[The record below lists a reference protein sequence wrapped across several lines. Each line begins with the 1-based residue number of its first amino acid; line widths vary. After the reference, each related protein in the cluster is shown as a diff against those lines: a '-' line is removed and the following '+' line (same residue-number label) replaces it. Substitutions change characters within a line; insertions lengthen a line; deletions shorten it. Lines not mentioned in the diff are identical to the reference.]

1 MVTQIITRPV
11 EIDGQHWVSVNMD
24 GHEMERRGPFPDADA
39 AEAMAARLGA
49 ICRGLFTAIG
59 RCAPTPAAPRKRRH
73 ALDNGGST
81 VSNVVDLRGR
91 SIPLEDDE
99 LIENLARFADGTLSE
114 AAVKSRHHLSN
125 EDWAALGE
133 SDKLVELVEACK
145 LRRIRSGAT
154 KRERAQIE
162 IVDAPP
168 ILGGIMRDPNANE
181 RHRIDSIKTLDALAS
196 TGAEA
201 AAAGARF
208 EITINLGADHIEHY
222 SKSIAIDPD
231 DTDPND
237 IDTTDVIA
245 AITMNKPKDD
255 GDGQDIFEEVECGT
269 AAADRRGDQT
279 AAAQGQKTQKPS

>member
-1 MVTQIITRPV
+1 MG
-11 EIDGQHWVSVNMD
+11 EI
-24 GHEMERRGPFPDADA
+24 
-39 AEAMAARLGA
+39 
-49 ICRGLFTAIG
+49 
-59 RCAPTPAAPRKRRH
+59 
-73 ALDNGGST
+73 
-81 VSNVVDLRGR
+81 VDLRGR
-91 SIPLEDDE
+91 PIPLEDDE

-133 SDKLVELVEACK
+133 SDRLVELVEACK

-181 RHRIDSIKTLDALAS
+181 RHRIDSIKALDALAS

-208 EITINLGADHIEHY
+208 EITINMGSDVEHY
-222 SKSIAIDPD
+222 SKSFAVDAN
-231 DTDPND
+231 DTDPD
-237 IDTTDVIA
+237 SIDTTNVIA
-245 AITMNKPKDD
+245 AITMDKPRDD
-255 GDGQDIFEEVECGT
+255 GGGQGHI
-269 AAADRRGDQT
+269 
-279 AAAQGQKTQKPS
+279 

>member
-1 MVTQIITRPV
+1 MG
-11 EIDGQHWVSVNMD
+11 EAIDLAGQ
-24 GHEMERRGPFPDADA
+24 P
-39 AEAMAARLGA
+39 
-49 ICRGLFTAIG
+49 
-59 RCAPTPAAPRKRRH
+59 AP
-73 ALDNGGST
+73 
-81 VSNVVDLRGR
+81 
-91 SIPLEDDE
+91 IEDDE

-125 EDWAALGE
+125 EEWAALGE

-154 KRERAQIE
+154 KREKAQIE

-222 SKSIAIDPD
+222 SKSIAVDAN
-231 DTDPND
+231 DTDPNHV
-237 IDTTDVIA
+237 DTTDVIA
-245 AITMNKPKDD
+245 AIATKKDD
-255 GDGQDIFEEVECGT
+255 GGGEGHI
-269 AAADRRGDQT
+269 
-279 AAAQGQKTQKPS
+279 

>member
-1 MVTQIITRPV
+1 MGDV
-11 EIDGQHWVSVNMD
+11 IDLKGQ
-24 GHEMERRGPFPDADA
+24 
-39 AEAMAARLGA
+39 
-49 ICRGLFTAIG
+49 
-59 RCAPTPAAPRKRRH
+59 PAH
-73 ALDNGGST
+73 
-81 VSNVVDLRGR
+81 
-91 SIPLEDDE
+91 LEDDE

-114 AAVKSRHHLSN
+114 AAVKSRHRLTN

-162 IVDAPP
+162 IVDGPP
-168 ILGGIMRDPNANE
+168 ILGKIMRDPGSNA

-222 SKSIAIDPD
+222 SKSIAIDPA
-231 DTDPND
+231 DTDPNS

-245 AITMNKPKDD
+245 AIAMNKSKD
-255 GDGQDIFEEVECGT
+255 GDNGGHL
-269 AAADRRGDQT
+269 
-279 AAAQGQKTQKPS
+279 

>member
-1 MVTQIITRPV
+1 MG
-11 EIDGQHWVSVNMD
+11 EI
-24 GHEMERRGPFPDADA
+24 
-39 AEAMAARLGA
+39 
-49 ICRGLFTAIG
+49 
-59 RCAPTPAAPRKRRH
+59 
-73 ALDNGGST
+73 
-81 VSNVVDLRGR
+81 VDLRGR

-133 SDKLVELVEACK
+133 SDKLVELVEAAK
-145 LRRIRSGAT
+145 LRRIRTGAT

-168 ILGGIMRDPNANE
+168 ILGGIMRDSNASP
-181 RHRIDSIKTLDALAS
+181 RHRVDAVKTLDALAS

-222 SKSIAIDPD
+222 SKSIEINADDIDPNEATPQD
-231 DTDPND
+231 M
-237 IDTTDVIA
+237 IA
-245 AITMNKPKDD
+245 AIATDKKDD
-255 GDGQDIFEEVECGT
+255 GGGQGHL
-269 AAADRRGDQT
+269 
-279 AAAQGQKTQKPS
+279 